1 MNCEGS
7 NDEREKHMNLWEWL
21 TGPDI
26 NKGIQECRET
36 TGAVLID
43 VRNPQEYR
51 MRHIP
56 GSINVPLNALDS
68 VGTVVDS
75 KDTPIYLYCQAGTNS
90 RRAAA
95 MLRKMGYANVKSI
108 GGIASWNGNVQLEKR
123 SIQNEEGSGRGV
135 QNQESSSGSIH
146 NEEYCTPADLFADSG
161 EVKISR
167 YLIYSDDGGWNS
179 EDIYLAADPCFHRYI
194 KFVDKS
200 IVHNSH
206 GTDVDYYHDEYVIT
220 TDEVVSLLQEANPG
234 AAGCLKRFEDSC
246 RKAYK
251 ECGDLVRKHFPHCEA
266 QSMLYN
272 SDSSTIIGVK
282 NDDGTESAVKIC
294 LMTEEDFAMTS
305 RFRSDLEKAG
315 GSRHIVKTEKLI
327 RLHLKD
333 DRNAILS
340 DSERL
345 SLKVLPE
352 KEYLVLIKMPLLQPA
367 YGRKVPYN
375 EYVKYDKINDNKDP
389 AFEFRSGLETAEA
402 LAFIHKLGYVHHDV
416 RPENILADSEGNF
429 VLGDLE
435 SVRPLDAQYDA
446 HFQSSLQYRAPE
458 LEKRLPYGAD
468 IDVFAWGRSMVFIL
482 SMAPPQGTKPDKVR
496 ANLTD
501 DGETLYLSQGEGSSG
516 ITVSLYQGSSYKIPL
531 AQAAVKAL
539 SDDPAERWHDG
550 KELAEALHECMLF
563 SA

>member
-1 MNCEGS
+1 M
-7 NDEREKHMNLWEWL
+7 HMNLWEWL
-21 TGPDI
+21 TSPDI
-26 NKGIQECRET
+26 NKGIQECNET
-36 TGAVLID
+36 SGAVLID
-43 VRNPQEYR
+43 VRNPLEYL
-51 MRHIP
+51 MLHIP
-56 GSINVPLNALDS
+56 GSINVPLNALNS
-68 VGTVVDS
+68 VGTKVDS
-75 KDTPIYLYCQAGTNS
+75 KDTPIYLYCQAGTRS

-95 MLRKMGYANVKSI
+95 MLRKMGYANVKNI
-108 GGIASWNGNVQLEKR
+108 GGIASWDGNIQFKKR
-123 SIQNEEGSGRGV
+123 SV
-135 QNQESSSGSIH
+135 QNDESSSGNVH
-146 NEEYCTPADLFADSG
+146 NEENRTAADFFADSG
-161 EVKISR
+161 EVKFIRYVIS
-167 YLIYSDDGGWNS
+167 SDDGGGWHS
-179 EDIYLAADPCFHRYI
+179 KDVYLAADPCFHRYI
-194 KFVDKS
+194 KIVDES

-206 GTDVDYYHDEYVIT
+206 GTDVDDYHDEYVIT
-220 TDEVVSLLQEANPG
+220 PDEAFVLLQEANPA

-246 RKAYK
+246 RKVYK
-251 ECGDLVRKHFPHCEA
+251 ECGDLVREHFPHCEVK
-266 QSMLYN
+266 SMLYN

-294 LMTEEDFAMTS
+294 RMTEEDFAMTS

-315 GSRHIVKTEKLI
+315 GSRHIVKAEKLI
-327 RLHLKD
+327 RLYLKD
-333 DRNAILS
+333 VRNGSLS
-340 DSERL
+340 DSERQP
-345 SLKVLPE
+345 LKVLPE
-352 KEYLVLIKMPLLQPA
+352 KEYLVLIKMPLLQPV
-367 YGRKVPYN
+367 YGRKVPYG
-375 EYVKYDKINDNKDP
+375 EYVKYDKIIDKEDP

-501 DGETLYLSQGEGSSG
+501 DGETLYLSQGEGNSG

-539 SDDPAERWHDG
+539 ADNPAERWHDG
-550 KELAEALHECMLF
+550 KELAEALHKCE
-563 SA
+563 A